1 MVVTCCSA
9 DGSGIYPESP
19 RFWPSGKAGSAGRS
33 SAATARHRADAGAL
47 GAAVIA
53 GRARGGGAAGRR
65 QCGGC
70 SAREANAEAAISESV
85 KQRRL
90 VGRRRRAG

>member
-19 RFWPSGKAGSAGRS
+19 RFWPSGEAGRS

-47 GAAVIA
+47 GAEATA
-53 GRARGGGAAGRR
+53 GRARGGGGAAGWW

-70 SAREANAEAAISESV
+70 SAREVNAEAAISESV